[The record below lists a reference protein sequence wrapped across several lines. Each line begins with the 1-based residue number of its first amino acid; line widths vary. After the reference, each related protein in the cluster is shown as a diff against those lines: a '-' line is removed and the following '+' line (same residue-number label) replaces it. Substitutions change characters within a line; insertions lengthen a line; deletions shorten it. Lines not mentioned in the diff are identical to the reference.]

1 MNRIRLSMTLT
12 KHFASDLIGGALTT
26 AALFALLCWDFA
38 RAMFCTLVLG
48 RTEAEQLEDLT

>member
-38 RAMFCTLVLG
+38 RQYDKAA
-48 RTEAEQLEDLT
+48 EAGQN